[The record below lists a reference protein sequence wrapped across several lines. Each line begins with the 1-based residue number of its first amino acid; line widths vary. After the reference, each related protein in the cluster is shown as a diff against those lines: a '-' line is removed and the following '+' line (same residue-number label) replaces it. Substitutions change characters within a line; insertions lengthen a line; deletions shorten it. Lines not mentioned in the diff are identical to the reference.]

1 MNRKKRFLLTILVL
15 VLAVSILASFVSCKR
30 ETGPA
35 GGNTDEDVIIT
46 NGSFA
51 SVNSET
57 FPKVPSGWTASAGS
71 TSSSSASA
79 TPSTQGEDLISGVID
94 TKANVFRNN
103 ASKWKVNR
111 QKNPFTPNN
120 DDATDTNVL
129 MINNLV
135 STAYKYTSSNVTL
148 VKNSYYKITVDVRTE
163 DDALAFIYVL
173 GDAFAEFTNIST
185 NSQWTI

>member
-71 TSSSSASA
+71 TSSSSASLLPPLRA
-79 TPSTQGEDLISGVID
+79 KISFRASSTPKRTYLETTLRSGKSID
-94 TKANVFRNN
+94 RKIRSRRT
-103 ASKWKVNR
+103 
-111 QKNPFTPNN
+111 T
-120 DDATDTNVL
+120 T
-129 MINNLV
+129 
-135 STAYKYTSSNVTL
+135 TL
-148 VKNSYYKITVDVRTE
+148 RIPTF
-163 DDALAFIYVL
+163 L
-173 GDAFAEFTNIST
+173 
-185 NSQWTI
+185 